1 MTFSVAHFHLFELWT
16 LTSTQLLQH
25 IRFLCLFPSLYP
37 FLSPS
42 LDTEISRRHSDI
54 GCTPLLYALE
64 TSTASKGK
72 FTVAIMNALMFQP
85 QNTPK
90 WGHRRTR
97 VIMAHNTLIITIKC
111 IKIIDADI
119 IDANLSLKLDETK
132 FKYTY
137 IIYPS
142 SIKYFSIRERERI
155 WYHQR
160 HLAHPSWILSSKT
173 IRTRKSSS
181 PWSYSPLLTTH
192 GHSRIS
198 KDFWKSRPHTW

>member
-1 MTFSVAHFHLFELWT
+1 
-16 LTSTQLLQH
+16 
-25 IRFLCLFPSLYP
+25 
-37 FLSPS
+37 
-42 LDTEISRRHSDI
+42 
-54 GCTPLLYALE
+54 
-64 TSTASKGK
+64 
-72 FTVAIMNALMFQP
+72 MNALMFQP

-111 IKIIDADI
+111 TKIIDADI

-155 WYHQR
+155 WYHQSITR
-160 HLAHPSWILSSKT
+160 DTSHIPHESYHPRPSEPEKARLPDHTRLS
-173 IRTRKSSS
+173 
-181 PWSYSPLLTTH
+181 LL
-192 GHSRIS
+192 
-198 KDFWKSRPHTW
+198 HTWTLAYFEGFLEIASAYVVSLSRDADAAIRLPINPRRGETR

>member
-1 MTFSVAHFHLFELWT
+1 M
-16 LTSTQLLQH
+16 
-25 IRFLCLFPSLYP
+25 
-37 FLSPS
+37 
-42 LDTEISRRHSDI
+42 
-54 GCTPLLYALE
+54 
-64 TSTASKGK
+64 
-72 FTVAIMNALMFQP
+72 AIMNALMFQP

-111 IKIIDADI
+111 TKIIDADI

-155 WYHQR
+155 WYHQSITR
-160 HLAHPSWILSSKT
+160 DTSHIPHESYHPRPSEPEKARLPDHTRLSLPHMDTRVFRRIFGNRVRIHVVSLSRDADAA
-173 IRTRKSSS
+173 IRLPINPRRGETR
-181 PWSYSPLLTTH
+181 
-192 GHSRIS
+192 
-198 KDFWKSRPHTW
+198 